1 MSLKLSHSQRPHPL
15 LWASLQAA
23 CGKIT
28 MNGIPNHLNYC
39 VIFTVYTKFTNLSS
53 GNINTNW
60 QAVGSRPMHYTLMNV
75 RYSKLMHDGLK

>member
-1 MSLKLSHSQRPHPL
+1 MSLKLSHSQKPHSL

-39 VIFTVYTKFTNLSS
+39 VIFTVLHNMYITVWGKAMANY
-53 GNINTNW
+53 
-60 QAVGSRPMHYTLMNV
+60 P
-75 RYSKLMHDGLK
+75 